1 MGWIHEEIHYDCK
14 HYRGE
19 KPCVYR
25 VNCPYCVHYLPMGY
39 RVLIFKV
46 GAMGDVLRTTAILPS
61 LAADLASK
69 TDGNIHVTW
78 VVDPPNIPLLENNPY
93 IDRLWTVDEE
103 TRLRLL
109 VEKFDLALCFDKDP
123 RCLALMT
130 TCQAET
136 KRGFVMGPEG
146 TLRIANPESENA
158 LLLGL
163 SDYFKF
169 EKCEKTYQQIA
180 HEMAKLGDAGELYV
194 LHFTDEERVDAQ
206 ARLHDLGAVRR
217 PLIGINT
224 GAGNVF
230 PGKRWA
236 KEKFAAA
243 GRELAAKT
251 GGTIVLLGGPD
262 EVERNAWI
270 AAQIGSACVDLG
282 CDNPLRRFAAMVGL
296 LDMVLTGDTM
306 AMHVALAGK
315 VPVVV
320 LFGPTPHREVAVD
333 ARSEKIFRAPAG
345 DLVMARVTEAESTIQ
360 LIEVDEVVAACLRVL
375 GR

>member
-1 MGWIHEEIHYDCK
+1 
-14 HYRGE
+14 
-19 KPCVYR
+19 
-25 VNCPYCVHYLPMGY
+25 
-39 RVLIFKV
+39 
-46 GAMGDVLRTTAILPS
+46 
-61 LAADLASK
+61 
-69 TDGNIHVTW
+69 
-78 VVDPPNIPLLENNPY
+78 
-93 IDRLWTVDEE
+93 
-103 TRLRLL
+103 L

-169 EKCEKTYQQIA
+169 ENCEKTYQQIA

-194 LHFTDEERVDAQ
+194 LRFTDEERVDAQ

-282 CDNPLRRFAAMVGL
+282 CDNPVRRFAAMVGL

-333 ARSEKIFRAPAG
+333 AHSEKIFRAPAG